1 MKARAK
7 KVGAKKKTA
16 ARRAPA
22 PAKKKAVSPI
32 PPGHPTVSP
41 YLIVDDA
48 PRALEFYKKAFGAK
62 ELMRHA
68 GPDGRIGH
76 AEVRIGDSVIM
87 LADEHLEVDARSPK
101 TVGGTPVALQV
112 YVKDVDAVARQ
123 ATSAGA
129 KVTRAV
135 QTQFY
140 GDRNGTLEDPF
151 GHRWHIATHVEDVSP
166 AELRRRAARLGQ

>member
-1 MKARAK
+1 MKAKAN
-7 KVGAKKKTA
+7 KKTA

-22 PAKKKAVSPI
+22 QRAPAKKTVNPI
-32 PPGHPTVSP
+32 PAGHPAVSP

-76 AEVRIGDSVIM
+76 AEIRIGDSIIM
-87 LADEHLEVDARSPK
+87 LADEHLEINAKSPK
-101 TVGGTPVALQV
+101 TVGGTPVRLHL
-112 YVKDVDAVARQ
+112 YVKDVDALARQ
-123 ATSAGA
+123 AAGAGA
-129 KVTRAV
+129 KTVRPV

-140 GDRNGTLEDPF
+140 GDRNGMIEDPF
-151 GHRWHIATHVEDVSP
+151 GHQWHISTHVEDVSLT
-166 AELRRRAARLGQ
+166 ELRRRAAQMGQ

>member
-7 KVGAKKKTA
+7 KSVAGKTA
-16 ARRAPA
+16 A
-22 PAKKKAVSPI
+22 KKTKAVEPI
-32 PPGHPTVSP
+32 PEGHPAVSP

-76 AEVRIGDSVIM
+76 AEIRIGNSILM
-87 LADEHLEVDARSPK
+87 LADEHLEVDAKSPK
-101 TVGGTPVALQV
+101 TVGGTPVKLHL

-123 ATSAGA
+123 ATAAGA
-129 KVTRAV
+129 KVVRPV
-135 QTQFY
+135 QDQFY
-140 GDRNGTLEDPF
+140 GDRNGMLEDPF
-151 GHRWHIATHVEDVSP
+151 GHQWHVSTHIEDVSP
-166 AELRRRAARLGQ
+166 AELRRRAAQMGK

>member
-1 MKARAK
+1 MKAR
-7 KVGAKKKTA
+7 AKKKTA

-22 PAKKKAVSPI
+22 KRAPAKKTVSPI
-32 PPGHPTVSP
+32 PAGHPAVSP

-76 AEVRIGDSVIM
+76 AEIRIGDSIVM
-87 LADEHLEVDARSPK
+87 LADEHLEVDAKSPK
-101 TVGGTPVALQV
+101 TVGGTPVRLHL
-112 YVKDVDAVARQ
+112 YVTDVDAVARQ
-123 ATSAGA
+123 AAGAGA
-129 KVTRAV
+129 KTVRPV

-140 GDRNGTLEDPF
+140 GDRNGMLEDPF
-151 GHRWHIATHVEDVSP
+151 GHQWHVSTHVADVSA
-166 AELRRRAARLGQ
+166 AELRRRAAQMGQ

>member
-1 MKARAK
+1 MKAR
-7 KVGAKKKTA
+7 AKKKTA
-16 ARRAPA
+16 ARRPA
-22 PAKKKAVSPI
+22 AKTKPVSPI
-32 PPGHPTVSP
+32 PAGHPAVSP
-41 YLIVDDA
+41 YLIVDNA

-76 AEVRIGDSVIM
+76 AEIRIGDSLIM
-87 LADEHLEVDARSPK
+87 LADEHVDIGARSPK
-101 TVGGTPVALQV
+101 TVGGTPVSLHL

-129 KVTRAV
+129 KTVRPV

-151 GHRWHIATHVEDVSP
+151 GHQWHVSTHVEDVSP
-166 AELRRRAARLGQ
+166 AELRRRAAQMGH